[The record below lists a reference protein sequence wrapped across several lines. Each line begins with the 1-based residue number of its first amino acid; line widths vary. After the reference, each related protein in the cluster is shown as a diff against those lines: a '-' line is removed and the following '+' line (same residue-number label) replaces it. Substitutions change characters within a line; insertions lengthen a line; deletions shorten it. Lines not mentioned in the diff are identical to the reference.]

1 MNESLKKEIN
11 KTTDLISSLI
21 HEYLYKKDYT
31 KTLDIFQQ
39 ELAEKIKTGKF
50 YSPPCTFAGMG
61 GINSSKL
68 ISFFKS
74 GDKEQFM
81 YHWSRL
87 IPNNLILTEST
98 LFKLNFNIQIY
109 FAIYPL
115 LNIKTNINEEKTK
128 NKLKKNMDEFKL
140 FLEKNKSETESE
152 FSPEFLSYYAL
163 PYIPDP
169 RNNINYLNLFKP
181 EWSKC
186 LIEQI
191 EKCVEYYSPNNVS
204 NLPILYDMARGK
216 KVITINNNINNNLK
230 KYNNKYDDKKIKDL
244 IKENKELI
252 NRDENNKKIFV
263 ESQKNWCSLALDIIN
278 CSFDLLE
285 ICNKLTN
292 NQKYENIEEIGN
304 KLSKY
309 QNFLVSNLSS
319 LEKSKISPSFN
330 LTSNQNEII
339 INKEPRIIQDSNN
352 INNINNNIN
361 NINNNI
367 NNQNSESKNEE
378 SFFDKMKNNVKNIKN
393 YIFPE
398 KKPYNGNPQEN
409 ALLNAPIESL
419 SPQDR
424 ERRYKLEE
432 QRAYEK
438 KILGIANGQDNHNN
452 NEPQESNSEKVAHF
466 IMDNADNILTVVDVI
481 GCLCLNGPSI
491 GRTVMR
497 VQHFFR
503 ESARRSNN
511 NNDENNV
518 LNDDREYENF
528 IRNHPE
534 LKNKNKDIKTIIK
547 FLPVSEIKE
556 IRRNENQENRND
568 NSGKCVI
575 CLCDF
580 EIGDMVSALPCAHVF
595 HNECIISWLKKH
607 CQCPICKF
615 NITLRSLIGI

>member
-1 MNESLKKEIN
+1 MESKSYFSKAKEFENNNIKECPFCN
-11 KTTDLISSLI
+11 AILALS
-21 HEYLYKKDYT
+21 EYNDHIFCHR
-31 KTLDIFQQ
+31 LDEQ
-39 ELAEKIKTGKF
+39 EN
-50 YSPPCTFAGMG
+50 GMG
-61 GINSSKL
+61 
-68 ISFFKS
+68 
-74 GDKEQFM
+74 
-81 YHWSRL
+81 
-87 IPNNLILTEST
+87 
-98 LFKLNFNIQIY
+98 NFNINNFGIQINNSV
-109 FAIYPL
+109 PNN
-115 LNIKTNINEEKTK
+115 NIIQNNNNSNFQNGSIN
-128 NKLKKNMDEFKL
+128 NL
-140 FLEKNKSETESE
+140 
-152 FSPEFLSYYAL
+152 
-163 PYIPDP
+163 
-169 RNNINYLNLFKP
+169 NNINNIN
-181 EWSKC
+181 S
-186 LIEQI
+186 I
-191 EKCVEYYSPNNVS
+191 NNI
-204 NLPILYDMARGK
+204 NNINN
-216 KVITINNNINNNLK
+216 INHINNNINNINNINNYSNNNINNGNSINHNNNHENFDNNDFFLFSENQNK
-230 KYNNKYDDKKIKDL
+230 NNNINNNNINNIYNPNQIDQPYIDPHLSDL
-244 IKENKELI
+244 NHINLI
-252 NRDENNKKIFV
+252 NNDN
-263 ESQKNWCSLALDIIN
+263 
-278 CSFDLLE
+278 
-285 ICNKLTN
+285 
-292 NQKYENIEEIGN
+292 GN
-304 KLSKY
+304 
-309 QNFLVSNLSS
+309 
-319 LEKSKISPSFN
+319 
-330 LTSNQNEII
+330 
-339 INKEPRIIQDSNN
+339 SNN

-398 KKPYNGNPQEN
+398 KKPDNGNPQEN

-511 NNDENNV
+511 NNGENNV